1 MNGSLTFAIVPGGGD
16 AISKATIS
24 DIARRSGLSTA
35 TVDRVLNA
43 RAGVRAA
50 NRHRV
55 FKAAQ
60 ELGYLPSEGAVV
72 VPSRPAHLEFM
83 IPFDGNEFMHEVRLA
98 IESFAAASPLVAECR
113 VHITGGIGP
122 DELARALTM
131 LSPATTGVGVMTTD
145 HPRTRRAISHLAEAG
160 IPVVTI
166 ASDIPEAP
174 RAAYVGVRDRIGG
187 RAAGRMLGL
196 LCGPGPSEVAVF
208 MGSRDFHGHRERE
221 MGFHETMETH
231 FPQIAL
237 LDPVET
243 GEDVERTRSAMTTL
257 LRNHPALRGVYC
269 VGSGRAGVLGA
280 LGHLRGARPRI
291 VMHDLTASSRKWLL
305 DGAVDCLIDQD
316 ARLVGEQSV
325 VRLLGAMA
333 AGSPLLSF
341 SAIEPRI
348 ILRENLPVR

>member
-1 MNGSLTFAIVPGGGD
+1 MP
-16 AISKATIS
+16 KATIT
-24 DIARRSGLSTA
+24 DIAARAGLSTA

-72 VPSRPAHLEFM
+72 VPARPAHLEFM

-98 IESFAAASPLVAECR
+98 IEAFAKTSPLVATCR

-122 DELARALTM
+122 DELQRALAE
-131 LSPATTGVGVMTTD
+131 LSPGTTGVGIMTTD
-145 HPRTRRAISHLAEAG
+145 HPRTRRAITNLTEAG

-166 ASDIPEAP
+166 ASDIPDTP

-187 RAAGRMLGL
+187 RAAARMMGL
-196 LCGPGPSEVAVF
+196 LCGAERCEVAVF
-208 MGSRDFHGHRERE
+208 MGSRDYHGHRERE
-221 MGFHETMETH
+221 AGFHETMDSL
-231 FPQIAL
+231 FPNITL
-237 LDPVET
+237 LDPIET
-243 GEDVERTRSAMTTL
+243 GEDVERTRSAMTTI
-257 LRNHPALRGVYC
+257 LRNRPALRGVYC
-269 VGSGRAGVLGA
+269 VGAGRTGVIDAVVPLGDK
-280 LGHLRGARPRI
+280 RPRI
-291 VMHDLTASSRKWLL
+291 VAHDLTSSSRRWLH
-305 DGAVDCLIDQD
+305 DGTVDCLIDQN

-333 AGSPLLSF
+333 AGSALLSF

>member
-1 MNGSLTFAIVPGGGD
+1 M
-16 AISKATIS
+16 SKATIT
-24 DIARRSGLSTA
+24 DIAARAGVSTA

-83 IPFDGNEFMHEVRLA
+83 IPFDSNEFMHEVRLA
-98 IESFAAASPLVAECR
+98 IEAFAAKSPLVETCR
-113 VHITGGIGP
+113 VQVTGGIGP
-122 DELARALTM
+122 DRLGRALNN
-131 LSPATTGVGVMTTD
+131 LSPATTGVGIMTTD
-145 HPRTRRAISHLAEAG
+145 HPRTRRAIETLTEAG

-166 ASDIPEAP
+166 ASDIPDTP

-187 RAAGRMLGL
+187 RAAARMLGL
-196 LCGPGPSEVAVF
+196 LCGQDPCEVAVF

-221 MGFHETMETH
+221 AGFHEVMDST
-231 FPQIAL
+231 FPNLHL

-243 GEDVERTRSAMTTL
+243 GEGVERTRTALTAM
-257 LRNHPALRGVYC
+257 LRARPDLRGIYC
-269 VGSGRAGVLGA
+269 VGAGRAGVLDA
-280 LGHLRGARPRI
+280 LENMRGQRPKI
-291 VMHDLTASSRKWLL
+291 AIHDLTASSRRWLEE
-305 DGAVDCLIDQD
+305 GRVDVLIDQD

-333 AGSPLLSF
+333 AGAPLLSF
-341 SAIEPRI
+341 AAIEPRI
-348 ILRENLPVR
+348 ILRENLPFARSLSTA